1 MYKNTKHLH
10 GNTSFITEHER
21 INRNRHKGAIFWF
34 TGLSGAG
41 KSTLAKHLERKL
53 FDYGLSVFNLDGDNI
68 RRSLCEDLGFSEW
81 DRKENIRRVSHVANL
96 LAETGQVVITSFISP
111 YETDRR
117 MARSNSKGDFYEVFI
132 DSDLETCEQRDP
144 HGNYRKARAG
154 VIKEFTGISAP
165 YEKPLNPDL
174 ICNTQKTSIEN
185 CIKRLFEFII
195 RKVQLDIEYEKRK
208 PMPKETV

>member
-10 GNTSFITEHER
+10 GHQSFITEHER
-21 INRNRHKGAIFWF
+21 INRNQHKGAVFWF

-41 KSTLAKHLERKL
+41 KSTLAKHLERML

-68 RRSLCEDLGFSEW
+68 RRGLCEDLGFSEW

-96 LAETGQVVITSFISP
+96 FAEAGQVVITSFISP
-111 YETDRR
+111 YETDRK
-117 MARSNSKGDFYEVFI
+117 MARSNSKRDFYEIFI

-144 HGNYRKARAG
+144 HGNYRKARTG

-165 YEKPLNPDL
+165 YEEPLKPDL
-174 ICNTQKTSIEN
+174 ICNTKNNKIDDNIRT
-185 CIKRLFEFII
+185 LFEFVIQRV
-195 RKVQLDIEYEKRK
+195 RKKA
-208 PMPKETV
+208 TC